1 LTSGLEATREFF
13 DSYWRHPAVR
23 RLDSI
28 GLFAKS
34 ATLKAYSLIGT
45 IEGKRVLEVGPG
57 EGCDL
62 KHFSRSGASLTAVD
76 LSRASLELCR
86 KSCPESSLAGMDGA
100 SLAFRE
106 ATFDIIFSRTVLMHV
121 DKRPYLEECRRVL
134 RPGGKA
140 VFVEPLKYSPFLLAY
155 RGALSSGRMIEP
167 DYLKPSDILEM
178 EDIFGSTCV
187 WYFYLLSALGGPF
200 VSIAPWSRPI
210 FIPLEVIDR
219 GLLRAVPLLR
229 NLTWISVIECTR

>member
-13 DSYWRHPAVR
+13 DSYWQHPAVR

-28 GLFAKS
+28 DLFARS

-45 IEGKRVLEVGPG
+45 IKGKRVLEVGPG
-57 EGCDL
+57 EGRDL
-62 KHFSRSGASLTAVD
+62 KYFSQSGASLTAVD

-86 KSCPESSLAGMDGA
+86 KGCPESSFAEMDGA
-100 SLAFRE
+100 NLAFRE

-121 DKRPYLEECRRVL
+121 DKRLYLEECRRVL
-134 RPGGKA
+134 RPDGKA
-140 VFVEPLKYSPFLLAY
+140 VFVEPLKYNPFLLPY
-155 RGALSSGRMIEP
+155 RGALSSGRIVEP

-178 EDIFGSTCV
+178 EHIFDSVCV
-187 WYFYLLSALGGPF
+187 GYFYFLSALGGPF
-200 VSIAPWSRPI
+200 VSIAAWSRPI
-210 FIPLEVIDR
+210 FFPLEVVDR
-219 GLLRAVPLLR
+219 GLLRTVPLLR